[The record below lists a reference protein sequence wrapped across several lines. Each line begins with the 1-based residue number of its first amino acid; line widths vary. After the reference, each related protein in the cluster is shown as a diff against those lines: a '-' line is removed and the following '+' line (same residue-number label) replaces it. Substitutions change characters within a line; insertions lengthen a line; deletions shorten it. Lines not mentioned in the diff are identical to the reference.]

1 LDWTQST
8 VSQVELGARHVN
20 VDELLALAA
29 ALEVSPVDLLDP
41 TSEPPPGDIVDLG
54 MGHLTTG
61 QFVHEW
67 VRGVLGE
74 VAFRLA
80 GEVPEL
86 FKAKTV
92 YEPVWHEEGSATD
105 ELNVQKATEP

>member
-1 LDWTQST
+1 
-8 VSQVELGARHVN
+8 
-20 VDELLALAA
+20 
-29 ALEVSPVDLLDP
+29 
-41 TSEPPPGDIVDLG
+41 

-67 VRGVLGE
+67 VRGVLGG

-105 ELNVQKATEP
+105 ALSVEKTTEP